1 MSAFADQTPVDTGTL
16 PTIVLVGPCASGKT
30 TLARE
35 LAKSG
40 IPVRIC
46 GQEHSSI
53 RELWRTLDPDI
64 LVALVI
70 DLPTL
75 RARRHEHWPEHLYSV
90 QRRRLASAVAT
101 ADLVID
107 TTRVSPAQAAAMVQ
121 HHLNRDRGSA
131 AFPERSSSG

>member
-1 MSAFADQTPVDTGTL
+1 MIGLVDRAPLDNSRL

-53 RELWRTLDPDI
+53 RDLWRKMDPDI
-64 LVALVI
+64 LVALAI
-70 DLPTL
+70 DLSTL
-75 RARRHEHWPEHLYSV
+75 RARRHDLWPEHLYIV
-90 QRRRLASAVAT
+90 QQQRLASAFAT

-107 TTRVSPAQAAAMVQ
+107 TTRVTPGQAAALVRRHM
-121 HHLNRDRGSA
+121 DRGCGSSA
-131 AFPERSSSG
+131 PSKGPS

>member
-1 MSAFADQTPVDTGTL
+1 MIGPPGGTPLDSSTF
-16 PTIVLVGPCASGKT
+16 PTIIVVGPCASGKT

-53 RELWRTLDPDI
+53 RELWRTMNPDV
-64 LVALVI
+64 LVALAI
-70 DLPTL
+70 DLATL
-75 RARRHEHWPEHLYSV
+75 RARRHDRWPEHLFSV
-90 QRRRLASAVAT
+90 QQQRLASAFAT

-107 TTRVSPAQAAAMVQ
+107 TSRVRPDQAALMVRR
-121 HHLNRDRGSA
+121 LLDRGFASSA
-131 AFPERSSSG
+131 CPERPS